1 MGKSARSLLRPDEF
15 ASVCATF
22 RTDNP
27 DVEADDA
34 PAIVAEALAF
44 VAACA
49 QFPTARLVPSRVV
62 DAGWHALI
70 LHTNTY
76 ADLCRSLGCFVHH
89 RPESPDPS
97 RYNKDAIGRSTALIE
112 EAGYSV
118 DLDLWGPPDDDL
130 VAVAASC
137 QHSDDSGPIV
147 PIPKPKG

>member
-1 MGKSARSLLRPDEF
+1 MGKSARSLLTDEQF
-15 ASVCATF
+15 TAVCSTI

-27 DVEADDA
+27 DVEAADA
-34 PAIVAEALAF
+34 QAILTEALAF

-70 LHTNTY
+70 LHTQTY
-76 ADLCRSLGCFVHH
+76 GELCERLGQFIHH
-89 RPESPDPS
+89 RPETPDPD
-97 RYNKDAIGRSTALIE
+97 RFDQAVIDRTTALIE
-112 EAGYSV
+112 ETGYSV
-118 DLDLWGPPDDDL
+118 DPDLWQRPDDAL
-130 VAVAASC
+130 VPVAAKC